1 MKLPVP
7 LNILVQLLLWALLT
21 FMLSNILVLRY
32 EYTVNVN
39 GETRVLIHTAGL
51 LRYILAGIVVKAAF
65 FYTNVFYLLRL
76 YATEKNRLRYL
87 LRLMA
92 FFILFFLSE
101 CLLFHLIAKL
111 TLNAPLETL
120 SIFWATDVSLFI
132 FLWGIGIGY
141 FFIKEWLKQD
151 RLNAT
156 LRQEQ
161 VETELKFLKSQVNP
175 HFLFNTLNNL
185 YSMAQEK
192 GHDTLATGIHSLSE
206 MMRYILY
213 DSREQF
219 VPLPKEIAHIKAYI
233 ELYKLRYEDGEIR
246 IHLNEENTSHAHI
259 APIILLPFVENAF
272 KHGVSVNT
280 TSAIDIDITCRDGF
294 INFTCS
300 NQVHNRQTMN
310 EHSGIGLE
318 NVRKRLDLI
327 YPEAYTLDIAQ
338 NGSTYSVHLK
348 LPAKC

>member
-7 LNILVQLLLWALLT
+7 LNIIVHILLWALLT

-32 EYTVNVN
+32 EYTVNVH
-39 GETRVLIHTAGL
+39 GETRILVHTAGL

-65 FYTNVFYLLRL
+65 FYTNTFYLLRI
-76 YATEKNRLRYL
+76 YAVEKSRPRYL
-87 LRLMA
+87 FRLAA
-92 FFILFFLSE
+92 FFILFFLTE
-101 CLLFHLIAKL
+101 CLLFHFIAKL
-111 TLNAPLETL
+111 TLNAPLKSL
-120 SIFWATDVSLFI
+120 SVFWATDVSLFI
-132 FLWGIGIGY
+132 FLWGIGVGY
-141 FFIKEWLKQD
+141 FFIKEWLKQE

-192 GHDTLATGIHSLSE
+192 GHETLATGIHSLSE

-233 ELYKLRYEDGEIR
+233 ELYKLRYEDGEVG
-246 IHLNEENTSHAHI
+246 IHFNEENTSLARI

-272 KHGVSVNT
+272 KHGLSVNT
-280 TSAIDIDITCRDGF
+280 SSAIDIDITCKDGF

-300 NQVHNRQTMN
+300 NQVHNRQAMN
-310 EHSGIGLE
+310 EHSGIGLD

-327 YPEAYTLDIAQ
+327 YPEAYTLNIEQ
-338 NGSTYSVHLK
+338 NEKTYSVHLK
-348 LPAKC
+348 LPDKC